1 MNANIEL
8 RVPPQSLEE
17 ILASRM
23 GSQIQICRTGSNPI
37 AGFVLG
43 KEEQAMF
50 HAIMGIYQERG
61 LLTTELPVHQR
72 REARFMGYAIFFSNE
87 PQQCQ
92 AIYFPRA

>member
-1 MNANIEL
+1 MNTNIEL
-8 RVPPQSLEE
+8 RVPPQSPEE

-23 GSQIQICRTGSNPI
+23 GSQIQVCRTGSNPI

-43 KEEQAMF
+43 EEEQAMF
-50 HAIMGIYQERG
+50 HQIMCIYQERG
-61 LLTTELPVHQR
+61 QLRTELPPHQR
-72 REARFMGYAIFFSNE
+72 RAASFMGYPIFFSNE

>member
-1 MNANIEL
+1 MNTNIEL
-8 RVPPQSLEE
+8 RVPPQSPEE

-23 GSQIQICRTGSNPI
+23 GSQIQVCRTGSNPI

-43 KEEQAMF
+43 QEEQRLLYE
-50 HAIMGIYQERG
+50 IMGMYQARG
-61 LLTTELPVHQR
+61 MLCKELPAAQR